1 MFYQGRRISVL
12 ITTTNILQGKEIV
25 EYLGVASGQAI
36 MGANVVRDFLAGIT
50 DVIGGR
56 SGAYES
62 KLNDAKEIA
71 LKEMA
76 QEARAMGGNAVIGVD
91 LDFET
96 IRDGMIMGIATR
108 PDGRV
113 KRAGR
118 QANARENKNPRD
130 TAGISRAV
138 YLKERRYSTEQP
150 CCMKSR

>member
-1 MFYQGRRISVL
+1 ML
-12 ITTTNILQGKEIV
+12 ITTTNTLQGKEIV

-71 LKEMA
+71 LREMA

-96 IRDGMIMGIATR
+96 IRDGMIMCIAT
-108 PDGRV
+108 G
-113 KRAGR
+113 
-118 QANARENKNPRD
+118 KNEGGAIVRSSPC
-130 TAGISRAV
+130 SRA
-138 YLKERRYSTEQP
+138 LRRHIALPAHLSWTDLRGDVSARSIRTLHITPEKVP
-150 CCMKSR
+150 

>member
-1 MFYQGRRISVL
+1 MASPAARRSW
-12 ITTTNILQGKEIV
+12 EPMW
-25 EYLGVASGQAI
+25 S
-36 MGANVVRDFLAGIT
+36 AGIT

-96 IRDGMIMGIATR
+96 IRDGMIMCIAT
-108 PDGRV
+108 GTAVRV
-113 KRAGR
+113 K
-118 QANARENKNPRD
+118 
-130 TAGISRAV
+130 
-138 YLKERRYSTEQP
+138 
-150 CCMKSR
+150 